1 VKSDIANPKRTLL
14 LLLVPLSYLLIL
26 IARSSSSMGRLPAD
40 PGYDY
45 ILAGSERGLG
55 ALVLGDPYF
64 HFGARF
70 VGLITSWFP
79 LAYQVL
85 TLSVLV
91 HLVWTGCAVI
101 IAAVVTR
108 ESQQKWLGYFS
119 GFLLITAPHAS
130 ESALGNVGN
139 VKWSMITALVV
150 ACCSPTSIHRHPT
163 LISVLAV
170 LTGLTHPLA
179 ILCSIPLAVE
189 ALRSRRLSR
198 AQLILTGVIIGIL
211 VIQVAKV
218 GISSATSGQ
227 SVRVTKPWSG
237 MGLFWW
243 SGLVGPLVVSAT
255 CITIFLV
262 CQRMSAMPIF
272 ALKLALVAGV
282 LSIVSYRMGGI
293 ADRYFIAPMS
303 LALMSTLLIQH
314 QLFVKTPLLQRAG
327 WAVTAVLLL
336 VPTLKWF
343 TSGQYLMTP
352 PLWKSEIAQAVN
364 FCEENRFSEV
374 EISSSIYGGNNLD
387 CLYILRE

>member
-1 VKSDIANPKRTLL
+1 MATPKRTLL
-14 LLLVPLSYLLIL
+14 LLLGPLSYLFIL
-26 IARSSSSMGRLPAD
+26 LARSSSSMGRLPAD

-55 ALVLGDPYF
+55 TLLLGDPYF

-70 VGLITSWFP
+70 IALITSWFP

-101 IAAVVTR
+101 IAAVVAR
-108 ESQQKWLGYFS
+108 ESQHKWLGYIS

-139 VKWSMITALVV
+139 LKWPMITALIV
-150 ACCSPTSIHRHPT
+150 ACCSPTSIQRHPT

-170 LTGLTHPLA
+170 LTGLTNPLT
-179 ILCSIPLAVE
+179 ILCSIPLGLE
-189 ALRSRRLSR
+189 ALRRRRFPR
-198 AQLILTGVIIGIL
+198 AQLMLTGMIVGTL
-211 VIQVAKV
+211 AIQVAKV
-218 GISSATSGQ
+218 GISSAASGQ
-227 SVRVTKPWSG
+227 SAKVTSPWNG

-243 SGLVGPLVVSAT
+243 SGLVGPIVVSAT
-255 CITIFLV
+255 CIIILLV
-262 CQRMSAMPIF
+262 RQRMGITPLF
-272 ALKLALVAGV
+272 ALKIALVAGT
-282 LSIVSYRMGGI
+282 LAMVSYQMGGI
-293 ADRYFIAPMS
+293 ADRYFIAPMT
-303 LALMSTLLIQH
+303 LALMATLLIQH
-314 QLFVKTPLLQRAG
+314 QLFVKTPLLQRVG
-327 WAVTAVLLL
+327 WFVTVVVLL

-343 TSGQYLMTP
+343 TSGSYLMSP
-352 PLWKSEIAQAVN
+352 PLWKSEIARAVN

-374 EISSSIYGGNNLD
+374 DISSSILSGGNSLE